1 MLTNK
6 TYILILFLF
15 CLNVFS
21 YGQSISKI
29 DSLTLIKK
37 QIEGI
42 EEKLR
47 LGALEKHKI
56 SETSYNLWRKTME
69 LKLSNLVLLKEEYEK

>member
-1 MLTNK
+1 MFTNK
-6 TYILILFLF
+6 TYILILFLL

-21 YGQSISKI
+21 YGQSLSKI

-37 QIEGI
+37 QIEGV

-47 LGALEKHKI
+47 LGVLEKHKVTDSI
-56 SETSYNLWRKTME
+56 YLLWKSEME
-69 LKLSNLVLLKEEYEK
+69 LKLSRLVLLKEEYEK